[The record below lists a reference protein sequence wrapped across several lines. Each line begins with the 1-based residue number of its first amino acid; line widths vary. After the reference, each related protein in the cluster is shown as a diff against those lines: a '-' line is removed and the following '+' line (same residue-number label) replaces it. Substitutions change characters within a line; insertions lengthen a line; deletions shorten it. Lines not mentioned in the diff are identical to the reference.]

1 MPDTGSLQRPRWRMP
16 WRSPPG
22 LSIPS
27 GLCVWP
33 RRTERTTHRVRF
45 LFRWR
50 EVVKIELPLD
60 QINQRAWTSR
70 DAFREF
76 TREKA
81 WTDAGEQAAFELI
94 SRECR
99 GQPLLDIGIGAGRTI
114 PLMMRISSDYIG
126 IDYTASLLELSASQ
140 APASRFRW
148 VLVCRNASLL

>member
-1 MPDTGSLQRPRWRMP
+1 
-16 WRSPPG
+16 
-22 LSIPS
+22 
-27 GLCVWP
+27 
-33 RRTERTTHRVRF
+33 
-45 LFRWR
+45 
-50 EVVKIELPLD
+50 VKIELPLD

-126 IDYTASLLELSASQ
+126 IDYTASLLEQSRACFPGVDLSASQ